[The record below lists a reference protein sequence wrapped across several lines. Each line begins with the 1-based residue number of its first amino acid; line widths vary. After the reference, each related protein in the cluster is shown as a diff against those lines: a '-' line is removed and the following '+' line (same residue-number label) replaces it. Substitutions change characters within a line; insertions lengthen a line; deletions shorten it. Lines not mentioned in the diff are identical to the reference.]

1 MEINPGGGGGRIRM
15 SHEYQCS
22 FVNIVACISLCNTM
36 RKKVYLED
44 LCSNSLFF
52 FRLVRTLSHIS

>member
-1 MEINPGGGGGRIRM
+1 MYGVDKLKLYCTGTPVEINPGGGRIRM

-36 RKKVYLED
+36 RKKVYFDD
-44 LCSNSLFF
+44 LCSN
-52 FRLVRTLSHIS
+52 